1 VAEGTAE
8 VTAGITRRQ
17 ALGLLPAVPAAL
29 RALAQTTTRPAV
41 TRRIFSQWVIEPDGR
56 VKAWTTSPNM
66 KGAALGLGDDR
77 IVPRYVAQEIPTLK
91 GCTMIAVGSAKYALM
106 ADGTILAWESSWSGL
121 LGNTPLSEFEATGV
135 PHPDGPTP
143 VRTVP
148 MPTVTGVAAG
158 QVHVL
163 VVTADGEVFTW
174 GNGQA
179 GQLGIGSMPT
189 IHFTSG
195 VRDTTYY
202 LPFPSRVPMLS
213 QVIAVAA
220 GSKHSLAVTKDGTV
234 YSWGENRYGQLGD
247 GTTTNR
253 LTPVLVRGVTSA
265 VAVAAAYDFSVALLA
280 DGTVMTWGHG
290 SGALGRPG
298 ITGGGPNPIPALVPY
313 AAGVT
318 AISAGGQHVL
328 ALTRTGLVLAWGEQ
342 NAGQVGRATSPTV
355 AGPVPAIADVRFIH
369 ATGLTSFAVL
379 ADGTIMVWGML
390 PSISYRVD
398 GADGEAA
405 HFPVPL
411 LIKGL

>member
-1 VAEGTAE
+1 M
-8 VTAGITRRQ
+8 TAGITRRE
-17 ALGLLPAVPAAL
+17 ALGLIPAMPAAWL
-29 RALAQTTTRPAV
+29 ALAQTTVRPAV
-41 TRRIFSQWVIEPDGR
+41 SRRIFSQWVIEPDGR

-66 KGAALGLGDDR
+66 KGTALGLGDDR
-77 IVPRYVAQEIPTLK
+77 IVPRYVAQEIPALK
-91 GCTMIAVGSAKYALM
+91 GCTTIAVGSAKYALT
-106 ADGTILAWESSWSGL
+106 ADGNVLAWESSWSGL
-121 LGNTPLSEFEATGV
+121 LGNTPLSEFETTAV

-143 VRTVP
+143 VRTVR
-148 MPTVTGVAAG
+148 MPRVTGVAAG
-158 QVHVL
+158 EAHVL
-163 VVTADGEVFTW
+163 TVTIEGEVFSW

-189 IHFTSG
+189 INFKT
-195 VRDTTYY
+195 RAPDATYY
-202 LPFPSRVPMLS
+202 LPFPSPVPMLS
-213 QVIAVAA
+213 RATAVAA
-220 GSKHSLAVTKDGTV
+220 GSKHSLALARDGTV

-253 LTPVLVRGVTSA
+253 LSPVLVRGITSA
-265 VAVAAAYDFSVALLA
+265 MAVAAAHDFSAALLA

-298 ITGGGPNPIPALVPY
+298 ITGNGPNPIAALVPR

-318 AISAGGQHVL
+318 SISAGAQHVL
-328 ALTRTGLVLAWGEQ
+328 ALTAAGQVLAWGEQ
-342 NAGQVGRATSPTV
+342 NAGQVGRASAPAI
-355 AGPVPAIADVRFIH
+355 AGPVPTISDVRYVH
-369 ATGLTSFAVL
+369 AAGLTSYAVL
-379 ADGTIMVWGML
+379 ADGTIMVWGSL